1 MKTKAIAEFNTS
13 AGRGNIM
20 RLKDMARS
28 RNLDVTKM
36 TQRFT
41 LEGALRRICESEHAG
56 DFGVKGGAVMFF
68 HEGVDP
74 ARGRMTRDI
83 DIQVRGFTGTIHDF
97 KDIIREV
104 LAAVPAIDDGIRF
117 HADALEV
124 ATEKGD
130 ELPVPG
136 GKLVCPVQ
144 IAGEVHQF
152 KVDVGFYP
160 VERKEVLELREC
172 PSLLPK
178 QLSPFPVWCQ
188 PAEYSFAD
196 KVHAACRQ
204 GKGNDRIRDLYDLY
218 LFATKPGF
226 RDELA
231 AEALQAVLP
240 LYASQRY
247 GGEMPASVADIPAL
261 SAEYAAAH
269 REQWNGLRTGN
280 TWPLE
285 MPDLDTVLSTIRSR
299 LEPILAAANHQN
311 FGVAA

>member
-1 MKTKAIAEFNTS
+1 MKIKPIAEFNTGT
-13 AGRGNIM
+13 GRGNIM
-20 RLKDMARS
+20 RLKELARS
-28 RNLDVTKM
+28 CTLDVSKTV
-36 TQRFT
+36 QRFT
-41 LEGALRRICESEHAG
+41 LEGALRRICESEHAS

-68 HEGVDP
+68 HEGISP
-74 ARGRMTRDI
+74 AHGRTTRDV
-83 DIQVRGFTGTIHDF
+83 DIQVRGFEGTIHDF
-97 KDIIREV
+97 KEIIREV
-104 LAAVPAIDDGIRF
+104 LASVPAIDDGIRF
-117 HADALEV
+117 HVDALEV

-144 IAGEVHQF
+144 IAGEVHAF

-160 VERKEVLELREC
+160 LERKEVLELREC

-204 GKGNDRIRDLYDLY
+204 GKGNGRIRDCYDLY
-218 LFATKPGF
+218 LFVTKPGF

-231 AEALQAVLP
+231 AEALQAVFP

-269 REQWNGLRTGN
+269 KEQWDGLRTGN

-285 MPDLDTVLSTIRSR
+285 MPDLDTVLETIRDR
-299 LEPILAAANHQN
+299 LEPILAAAHNQN